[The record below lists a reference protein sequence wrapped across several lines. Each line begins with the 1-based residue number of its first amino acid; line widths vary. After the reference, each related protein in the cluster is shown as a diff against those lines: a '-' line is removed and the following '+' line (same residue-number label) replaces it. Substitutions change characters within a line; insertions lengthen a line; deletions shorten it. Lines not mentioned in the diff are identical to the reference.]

1 VTSPATV
8 DVLIV
13 SYNSR
18 DYLAAC
24 LSSLNR
30 HLPGDGGP
38 QVRVRVLDNASSDGS
53 ADMVAASFPDVEL
66 VRSDRNLG
74 FAGAN
79 NRLVAVSDADHV
91 LLLNPDTVFSEDV
104 VTPLCRVLE
113 SDPRIALVGPR
124 LVYPDGTPQP
134 SGERL
139 PSLRYELACNLHGT
153 KADRLLRPLIDLQAT
168 IAATR
173 ELHLD
178 AGIAP
183 RPVESL
189 WATCWLVRTADAQL
203 YGPFDERFTTYDED
217 VDLCRRLA
225 DDGRLAVY
233 VGAVSLVHA
242 GGASSDPAGKQR
254 LMRSGRRRYYRRHGG
269 LPAALAYRAIL
280 LGADAGKWTL
290 GRLTGRT
297 SGSDVRRI

>member
-1 VTSPATV
+1 MTVPATV

-18 DYLAAC
+18 DYLATC
-24 LSSLNR
+24 LASLDR
-30 HLPGDGGP
+30 HGPGDAGP
-38 QVRVRVLDNASSDGS
+38 RVRIRVLDNASSDGS
-53 ADMVAASFPDVEL
+53 ADMVAGSFPHVEL

-79 NRLVAVSDADHV
+79 NRLVASSDAEHV
-91 LLLNPDTVFSEDV
+91 LLLNPDTVFTEDV
-104 VTPLCRVLE
+104 VTPLLSVLE

-124 LVYPDGTPQP
+124 LVYPDGTAQP

-153 KADRLLRPLIDLQAT
+153 KADRLLRPLIDLPAI

-178 AGIAP
+178 EGSVP
-183 RPVESL
+183 RAVESL
-189 WATCWLVRTADAQL
+189 WATCWLIRTVDAGR

-233 VGAVSLVHA
+233 VPSVALVHV
-242 GGASSDPAGKQR
+242 GGASSDPARKRR
-254 LMRSGRRRYYRRHGG
+254 LMRSGRGRYYRRHGG
-269 LPAALAYRAIL
+269 LAAALAYRAIL
-280 LGADAGKWTL
+280 LGADTAKWTL
-290 GRLTGRT
+290 GRLRSRSSGVGR
-297 SGSDVRRI
+297 V